1 MNNVSA
7 LLAQA
12 KALSKQE
19 QEELLSQLEDF
30 VVLGSQ
36 AKQITK
42 EVKEMRFSK
51 GRVCCHCNG
60 TNVVRNGK
68 NNGVQRYLCRGCNK
82 SFSDLTS
89 SATYRSK
96 KGLDKWLKYARC
108 MLNGYSIRKCAE
120 IVKINIATSFFW
132 RHKLLNCISD
142 FLGVGSVDGVVEA
155 DEVFFA
161 YSYKGTKPSNMPR
174 PSRKRGKQVKKRGI
188 SNEQV
193 CVATALDRQGNL
205 IIELLCTGRMTSE
218 ELKRLYDN
226 RIGKETILCTDSH
239 KSYIQFSAD
248 MGLEHKQIKRGRH
261 KEDIYHIQHINSLHS
276 NLKSW
281 MRRFNG
287 VATKYLSN
295 YMKWHK
301 WMSTFSSEK
310 EIIRTKNL
318 LVHSNIPHKYTRVKE
333 FKSIIPNFV

>member
-1 MNNVSA
+1 MLISDTFAKISYNISIRTLGGVSMSNVSV
-7 LLAQA
+7 LLAQE

-19 QEELLSQLEDF
+19 QEELLSQLEAF

-60 TNVVRNGK
+60 T
-68 NNGVQRYLCRGCNK
+68 
-82 SFSDLTS
+82 
-89 SATYRSK
+89 
-96 KGLDKWLKYARC
+96 
-108 MLNGYSIRKCAE
+108 
-120 IVKINIATSFFW
+120 
-132 RHKLLNCISD
+132 
-142 FLGVGSVDGVVEA
+142 
-155 DEVFFA
+155 
-161 YSYKGTKPSNMPR
+161 
-174 PSRKRGKQVKKRGI
+174 
-188 SNEQV
+188 
-193 CVATALDRQGNL
+193 
-205 IIELLCTGRMTSE
+205 
-218 ELKRLYDN
+218 
-226 RIGKETILCTDSH
+226 DSH

-248 MGLEHKQIKRGRH
+248 IGLEYKQIRRGRH

-276 NLKSW
+276 NLKGW

-295 YMKWHK
+295 YMKWYK
-301 WMSTFSSEK
+301 WMGTFSSEK

-333 FKSIIPNFV
+333 FKNIVPNFV